1 MLTRNINRN
10 KCILF
15 LWKNP
20 KNVIPRRETD
30 SATQEKEPNHPEH
43 KKKINLP
50 KLTDDNNAINV
61 DIYDEKDKMNQ
72 IQLSFYEKT
81 LKK

>member
-1 MLTRNINRN
+1 MLKRNINRN

-20 KNVIPRRETD
+20 
-30 SATQEKEPNHPEH
+30 TQEKEPNHPDL

-72 IQLSFYEKT
+72 IQFFFYEKSI
-81 LKK
+81 KN